1 MDWQALLTTVVNWA
15 TTAGIKLL
23 VALILLFISFKLINF
38 LARRIEKAAE
48 RKHADKTVSRTVS
61 YAVKIGLKIVVAVC
75 LIGYVGIDTGG
86 LTALIASLGV
96 GLGLAVN
103 GALSNLA
110 GGVLI
115 LLTRPFRIDDYIE
128 AQGFGGTVEEIHIT
142 NTKLRTPDNK
152 IIYIPN
158 GSLSSGTIVNY
169 SLQKTRRVEAVF
181 SIAYDTDLEKAKG
194 IASAVCQEHP
204 LVLKDP
210 APFVRLSELG
220 EHSIKLT
227 VRVFVESADYWTVH
241 FDLLET
247 VKRRFDEAGIK
258 IPYHQLDVHI
268 QNK

>member
-1 MDWQALLTTVVNWA
+1 MDWQALLTTVINWA

-48 RKHADKTVSRTVS
+48 KKHADKTISRTAAYV
-61 YAVKIGLKIVVAVC
+61 VRIGLKIVVLVC
-75 LIGYVGIDTGG
+75 LVGYVGIDTGG

-128 AQGFGGTVEEIHIT
+128 AQGFGGTVEQIHIT

-169 SLQKTRRVEAVF
+169 SLQETRRVDEVF
-181 SIAYDTDLEKAKG
+181 SISYNADFKRA
-194 IASAVCQEHP
+194 IAIIEELCQSHP
-204 LVLKDP
+204 LVLSDP
-210 APFVRLSELG
+210 KPFVRVT
-220 EHSIKLT
+220 EHADSSLNIT
-227 VRVFVESADYWTVH
+227 MRVFVKSADYWTVK
-241 FDLLET
+241 FDMLEA
-247 VKRRFDEAGIK
+247 VKERFDQEGIE
-258 IPYHQLDVHI
+258 IPYNRLDVQI
-268 QNK
+268 RND

>member
-1 MDWQALLTTVVNWA
+1 MDWQALLNTVANWA
-15 TTAGIKLL
+15 TTAGLKLL
-23 VALILLFISFKLINF
+23 VALILLFISFKIIN
-38 LARRIEKAAE
+38 LLSRRIAKAAE
-48 RKHADKTVSRTVS
+48 RKHADKTISRTATYV
-61 YAVKIGLKIVVAVC
+61 VRIGLKIVVLVC

-142 NTKLRTPDNK
+142 NTKLRTADNK

-169 SLQKTRRVEAVF
+169 SLQETRRVDEVF
-181 SIAYDTDLEKAKG
+181 SISYNADFKRA
-194 IASAVCQEHP
+194 IAIIEELCANHP
-204 LVLKDP
+204 LVLSDP
-210 APFVRLSELG
+210 KPFVRIT
-220 EHSIKLT
+220 EHADSSLNIT
-227 VRVFVESADYWTVH
+227 MRVFVKSADYWTVK
-241 FDLLET
+241 FDMLEA
-247 VKRRFDEAGIK
+247 VKERFDREGIE
-258 IPYHQLDVHI
+258 IPYNRLDVQI
-268 QNK
+268 RND

>member
-1 MDWQALLTTVVNWA
+1 MDWQAMLNTVVNWA
-15 TTAGIKLL
+15 TTAGLKLL
-23 VALILLFISFKLINF
+23 VALVLLFISFKIIN
-38 LARRIEKAAE
+38 LLSRRIAKAAE
-48 RKHADKTVSRTVS
+48 RKHADKTISRTAAYV
-61 YAVKIGLKIVVAVC
+61 VRIGLKIVVLVC

-142 NTKLRTPDNK
+142 NTKLRTADNK

-169 SLQKTRRVEAVF
+169 SSQETRRVDEVF
-181 SIAYDTDLEKAKG
+181 SISYNADFKRA
-194 IASAVCQEHP
+194 IAIIEELCANHP

-210 APFVRLSELG
+210 KPFARIT
-220 EHSIKLT
+220 EHADSSLNIT
-227 VRVFVESADYWTVH
+227 MRVFVKSADYWTVK
-241 FDLLET
+241 FDMLEA
-247 VKRRFDEAGIK
+247 VKERFDREGIE
-258 IPYHQLDVHI
+258 IPYNRLDVQI
-268 QNK
+268 RND